1 LNVATADYHL
11 LIHRNEEVQ
20 MARRR
25 FPTPIT
31 DKTTEHYDLVCAL
44 WLGRLVAGSQSSPVK
59 LRDFWDDYIAPAGDV
74 WSDDPDAEPT
84 TADIR
89 KHFAAWR
96 KTIERAKPTLAGT
109 PLAEN
114 IRWLGERLGFD
125 QPEHDIC
132 AVITLLQANSSFQNS
147 MRRLNVVCTDMRA
160 AQVLSLMTGHD
171 LGAISRS
178 LSRAG
183 ALAQSGLVRLKQDID
198 DFESKFSIAD
208 NLPNALLT
216 RHEPR
221 DRLLTHF
228 FRPASP
234 AKLKKEDF
242 VHLDLDYRLLRNYLT
257 QALAASESGV
267 NILIHGQP
275 GTGKSEFARLLAA
288 SVGAVL
294 HEVGCANEDGD
305 AQKGEARLASYLLCQ
320 RILGPVGD
328 GLVLFDEI
336 EDVFPG
342 DMDGLLAI
350 FGQKRHSSGSS
361 KAWINRILESNPV
374 PAIWISNSIG
384 QIDPA
389 YLRRFD
395 FTLEIPTPPEAVRHS
410 IATKYF
416 EKTQASGEWIAH
428 LAKWDEATPA
438 QLEKAARVARM
449 IGPAAGD
456 DIEQIAERV
465 LRASARTLGQSPLPA
480 HKAQATYSL
489 DYVNTS
495 RSPEQMIAGL
505 RRVERG
511 SFCFYG
517 PPGTGK
523 TALAIHIA
531 ETMGKAVMVKRSSD
545 LLSKWVG
552 GSEKNIAAMF
562 RAAEAERAVLI
573 LDEADSLLADRRDA
587 DHSWEM
593 SQVNEML
600 SQMEAFQG
608 IFVCT
613 TNLLDRLDA
622 ASLRRFDFKVRFD
635 FLRPEQRIALMQ
647 ATWPALPSPMPAQAC
662 RHLAALDRLTPG
674 DFAVVARQWALTGME
689 PETTE
694 IIEALVE
701 ECRVKG
707 VVGKPIGFLS

>member
-1 LNVATADYHL
+1 
-11 LIHRNEEVQ
+11 

-25 FPTPIT
+25 FAPTIT
-31 DKTTEHYDLVCAL
+31 DEITQQYDQICSL
-44 WLGRLVAGSQSSPVK
+44 WLGRLVAKSHCSPTK
-59 LRDFWDDYIAPAGDV
+59 LRDFWDDYIANTSDV
-74 WSDDPDAEPT
+74 WSGDTDAEPT
-84 TADIR
+84 TAEIKQR
-89 KHFAAWR
+89 FVTWR
-96 KTIERAKPTLAGT
+96 KAIERRKPTLAGT

-114 IRWLGERLGFD
+114 IEWLGGRLGFD
-125 QPEHDIC
+125 RLECDIC
-132 AVITLLQANSSFQNS
+132 AVIMLLQANSSFQNS
-147 MRRLNVVCTDMRA
+147 MCRLNISCTDMRA
-160 AQVLSLMTGHD
+160 AQILSSMTGHD
-171 LGAISRS
+171 LVAISRT

-183 ALAQSGLVRLKQDID
+183 ALAQSGLVRFKPDIN

-208 NLPNALLT
+208 NLPNVLLT
-216 RHEPR
+216 CHEPC
-221 DRLLTHF
+221 DQLLTHF

-234 AKLKKEDF
+234 VKLKAEDF
-242 VHLDLDYRLLRNYLT
+242 AHLDADYRLLHKYLT
-257 QALAASESGV
+257 QALAAREVGV
-267 NILIHGQP
+267 NILIHGKP
-275 GTGKSEFARLLAA
+275 GTGKSEFARLLAL
-288 SVGAVL
+288 SVDAVL
-294 HEVGCANEDGD
+294 HEVSCADEDGD

-336 EDVFPG
+336 EDVFPS
-342 DMDGLLAI
+342 DMGGLMAL
-350 FGQKRHSSGSS
+350 FGQKTRSVGNG

-374 PAIWISNSIG
+374 PAIWISNSIE

-410 IATKYF
+410 IAKKYF
-416 EKTQASGEWIAH
+416 GNTLASDDWIAR

-438 QLEKAARVARM
+438 QMEKAARVASM
-449 IGPAAGD
+449 VSPVAGGD
-456 DIEQIAERV
+456 LEQIAERI
-465 LRASARTLGQSPLPA
+465 LRASAQVLGQSPLPA
-480 HKAQATYSL
+480 RKAQATYSL
-489 DYVNTS
+489 DYANTS
-495 RSPEQMIAGL
+495 RSPEQIVAGL
-505 RRVERG
+505 RRVGRG

-523 TALAIHIA
+523 TALAGHIA
-531 ETMGKAVMVKRSSD
+531 ETLGKPVMIKRASD

-552 GSEKNIAAMF
+552 DSEKNIAAMF
-562 RAAEAERAVLI
+562 RAAEAEKSVLI

-587 DHSWEM
+587 DHSWEIT
-593 SQVNEML
+593 QVNEML
-600 SQMEAFQG
+600 SQMETFQG

-647 ATWPALPSPMPAQAC
+647 TSWPTLPAPLPALAC
-662 RHLAALDRLTPG
+662 RQLAALDQLTPG

-689 PETTE
+689 PETAE
-694 IIEALVE
+694 IIEALAE

-707 VVGKPIGFLS
+707 SANKPIGFLS